1 MCVAG
6 SVYPAKDLS
15 GPITGAKDMF
25 CAQLKV
31 YRDSDSG
38 SGLLHS
44 LVCVNMSNGLP
55 VKIFKIRKIKLM
67 TKNVFICTKH
77 REDKGVRLTQ
87 DLVLEATFL
96 ELSH

>member
-1 MCVAG
+1 MTRKSQLVLCVAD

-31 YRDSDSG
+31 YRDSGFG

-67 TKNVFICTKH
+67 TKNVFICT
-77 REDKGVRLTQ
+77 
-87 DLVLEATFL
+87 EAQKIKA
-96 ELSH
+96 